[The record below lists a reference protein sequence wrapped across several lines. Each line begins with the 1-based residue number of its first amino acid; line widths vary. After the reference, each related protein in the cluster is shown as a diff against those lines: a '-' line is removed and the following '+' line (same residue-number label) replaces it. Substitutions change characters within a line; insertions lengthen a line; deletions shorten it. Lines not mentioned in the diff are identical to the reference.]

1 MAPLS
6 TLAHAGERP
15 HTTRSALA
23 VLVGESSPPSA
34 GEMSTTLTEEE
45 VRGIETVPH
54 YTHSEEQ
61 AYLMLY
67 GEGVF
72 DTIPIEAA

>member
-1 MAPLS
+1 
-6 TLAHAGERP
+6 
-15 HTTRSALA
+15 
-23 VLVGESSPPSA
+23 
-34 GEMSTTLTEEE
+34 MSTTLTEEE